1 MRRGLDD
8 LGVRACLLG
17 NLVHYTHEVIQRLAS
32 LRLGW
37 LDHQRLMYDQRE
49 VDGWRV
55 HAKVEDTLGN
65 VERRDTIL
73 LLLAFSR
80 GNELMLAHL
89 RIGDL
94 VVGRQLVSEV
104 VRIQNG
110 TLRNMQQTI
119 GSIGTNVG
127 VRAHHYTEVA
137 LIGTHFAD

>member
-17 NLVHYTHEVIQRLAS
+17 NLVHYAHEVSERLAG
-32 LRLGW
+32 LRRGW
-37 LDHQRLMYDQRE
+37 LDHQRLMDDQRE

-65 VERRDTIL
+65 VKRRDTIL

-110 TLRNMQQTI
+110 TLRNMQKTI
-119 GSIGTNVG
+119 GSMGTQG
-127 VRAHHYTEVA
+127 RVA
-137 LIGTHFAD
+137 VHQPT